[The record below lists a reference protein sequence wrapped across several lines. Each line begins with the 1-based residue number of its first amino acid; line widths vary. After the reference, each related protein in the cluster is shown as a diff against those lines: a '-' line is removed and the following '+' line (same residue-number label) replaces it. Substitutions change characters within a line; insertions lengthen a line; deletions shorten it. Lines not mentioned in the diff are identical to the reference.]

1 MHQRTYDCIVRNL
14 FVWHSFELI
23 VYLRVITQIGHSFG
37 YFTVVTDL
45 PKYMADVLKFNIKE
59 NGLYST
65 LPYIAMWIMSI
76 LFGTLSDFMLKRK
89 WMSLSLSR
97 KIFTTLSFTFPGVFL
112 IFASYS
118 GCNRT
123 LAVTMF
129 TIAMGFMGAYYS
141 GMKANNLDLSP
152 NFSGAIMALTNGIG
166 AIVGIVN
173 VKNIR
178 CALVTINLALN
189 FSLTLLEF

>member
-1 MHQRTYDCIVRNL
+1 MACYLYKRSNDCTVRNSNIQKPFYSNKL
-14 FVWHSFELI
+14 S
-23 VYLRVITQIGHSFG
+23 RVITQIGHSFG

-59 NGLYST
+59 NGFYST

-76 LFGTLSDFMLKRK
+76 IFGTLSDFMLKRK
-89 WMSLSLSR
+89 WMSLTVSR

-112 IFASYS
+112 VFASFS

-173 VKNIR
+173 V
-178 CALVTINLALN
+178 
-189 FSLTLLEF
+189 S